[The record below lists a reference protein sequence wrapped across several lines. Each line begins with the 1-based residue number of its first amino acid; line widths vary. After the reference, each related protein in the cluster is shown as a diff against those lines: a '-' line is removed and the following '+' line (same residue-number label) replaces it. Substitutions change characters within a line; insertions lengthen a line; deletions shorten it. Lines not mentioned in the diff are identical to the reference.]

1 MVVAGG
7 PPNHKVDLDLIHHSS
22 PHRHTSTPSHEILLM
37 KDIVHAMNT
46 IACVFLWVRMT
57 CCVSDAF
64 QAHSYTSFGAT
75 RDRNAVITESNM
87 LPINRRDY
95 VALIAST
102 VIVALPTLSDAVN
115 TTTILKGVVT
125 LKPGTQAITSTG
137 SALYVTAKPETT
149 INAPKAIAEA
159 FAGRPPP
166 VLTARYPISSGSS
179 AFPFD
184 FQFTESDITA
194 EGLYEDANAEK
205 KANRCWWMN
214 DNLVISARF
223 DSDGVA
229 ATRDPDD
236 LVGRSFSLVERKEND
251 NTFRYNSKV
260 EIQLQGRGVGG
271 RFITTKKEK

>member
-1 MVVAGG
+1 M
-7 PPNHKVDLDLIHHSS
+7 N
-22 PHRHTSTPSHEILLM
+22 
-37 KDIVHAMNT
+37 AMS
-46 IACVFLWVRMT
+46 IIYLFLWVRMT

-64 QAHSYTSFGAT
+64 QPYSCTSFGAS
-75 RDRNAVITESNM
+75 RDLHSVLVKKHYDIETATN
-87 LPINRRDY
+87 LFPINRRDY
-95 VALIAST
+95 MAKIAST
-102 VIVALPTLSDAVN
+102 AIVALPKVSDAVN
-115 TTTILKGVVT
+115 KITILKGVVT
-125 LKPGTQAITSTG
+125 LKPGSQAVMSTG

-149 INAPKAIAEA
+149 INAPKAIAEM

-184 FQFTESDITA
+184 FQFTEADITA
-194 EGLYEDANAEK
+194 EGLYEDTNAEK
-205 KANRCWWMN
+205 KANIYWWMN

-236 LVGRSFSLVERKEND
+236 LVGRSFSLVERKDND
-251 NTFRYNSKV
+251 NTFRYSSDV